1 MTDGPVRDLTQLRD
15 QFTTLRDA
23 LAVNDV
29 AAVEAATE
37 HLRATLQSFSTDTA
51 LSPAAQALARDV
63 TALSGTVAD
72 TLAARLNAFDLV
84 IEALRNEESSHR

>member
-1 MTDGPVRDLTQLRD
+1 MKDGPVRDLTQLRD

-29 AAVEAATE
+29 AVVEAATDR
-37 HLRATLQSFSTDTA
+37 LRATLQNFSSDTD

-63 TALSGTVAD
+63 TALSGTVAEA
-72 TLAARLNAFDLV
+72 LAARLNAFDLV
-84 IEALRNEESSHR
+84 IEALRNEESTQR